1 MQTICL
7 YLTYFVAF
15 DDGSDHKAY
24 STKQR
29 NEFDVKYCWLQS
41 AKTANLT
48 DDIVLF
54 GQITFM
60 LQFYALKIPSYYNDH
75 T

>member
-15 DDGSDHKAY
+15 DDGSDDKAY

-29 NEFDVKYCWLQS
+29 NEFDVKYC
-41 AKTANLT
+41 
-48 DDIVLF
+48 
-54 GQITFM
+54 
-60 LQFYALKIPSYYNDH
+60 
-75 T
+75 